1 MVDFKLKIMAQYEIK
16 FNKQD
21 GWSYE
26 NPEIPVESG
35 FVELTDEEV
44 DILVNLMKQG
54 NTYNVEELNM
64 EELHPDIYDKLVET
78 CDSVAFN
85 VALAEAARDAHYYD
99 EENTFL
105 DKLQEYC
112 EREYDYDESLGDFRR
127 WFYLFIQ
134 SWSCNQVCELYNKAG
149 VELCWE
155 ILNFNGIEP
164 YDYEVTIPQAIV
176 AKVFS
181 V

>member
-1 MVDFKLKIMAQYEIK
+1 MAQFEIK
-16 FNKQD
+16 FNRQD

-35 FVELTDEEV
+35 YVELTDEEV
-44 DILVNLMKQG
+44 DILINLMKQE
-54 NTYNVEELNM
+54 NTYNVEKLNI

-78 CDSVAFN
+78 CDSVAFD
-85 VALAEAARDAHYYD
+85 VALAEAARDVHYYD

-112 EREYDYDESLGDFRR
+112 EGEYNYDESLGDFRR
-127 WFYLFIQ
+127 WLSKLVQ
-134 SWSCNQVCELYNKAG
+134 SWTSNQLCELYNRADI
-149 VELCWE
+149 ELCWD
-155 ILNFNGIEP
+155 ILNFDGIEP